1 MNILIVD
8 ENEVVRRQLFW
19 ALRGG
24 NDLQEAASREEAEAI
39 LTSMVPDVVLM
50 ELLQEGDS
58 DESAGTA
65 LVERVLRRAEPPLI
79 IIITRSNRKDV
90 AGALL
95 QAGVFDYLEKPV
107 NLTDL
112 PSLKYWTETEIPQAT
127 PTRLHFRLATI
138 RGEVLSAVRCRW
150 RLIPVS
156 LTLPERDY
164 TSTKRVNFILYRL
177 PHLA

>member
-65 LVERVLRRAEPPLI
+65 LVERVLRLAEPPLI

-112 PSLKYWTETEIPQAT
+112 PGILNCGVEIGRERSIQHPLPDILPGIGKRAYV
-127 PTRLHFRLATI
+127 FNVK
-138 RGEVLSAVRCRW
+138 RG
-150 RLIPVS
+150 
-156 LTLPERDY
+156 
-164 TSTKRVNFILYRL
+164 
-177 PHLA
+177 